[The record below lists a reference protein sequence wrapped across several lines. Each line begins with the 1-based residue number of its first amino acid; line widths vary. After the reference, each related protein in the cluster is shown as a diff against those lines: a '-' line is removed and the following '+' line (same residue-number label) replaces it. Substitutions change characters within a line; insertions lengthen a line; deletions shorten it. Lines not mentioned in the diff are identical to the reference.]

1 MEDRPIA
8 GAKRAHR
15 GWRRHQ
21 LRIAQWPSV
30 FLVPR
35 LRPSKRPPARDQA
48 ACGRG
53 RDHHAIRQLV
63 DRQGQ
68 WMQALAPVLHP
79 LAMKHLVD
87 PSRIRSLAAIARGPG
102 GTKALG
108 RFAAAEKT
116 GAMSGG
122 ERRRL
127 VEEEQLG
134 PTAATHHVTPHAL
147 VFADARSE
155 EHTSELQSLRHL

>member
-1 MEDRPIA
+1 
-8 GAKRAHR
+8 
-15 GWRRHQ
+15 
-21 LRIAQWPSV
+21 
-30 FLVPR
+30 
-35 LRPSKRPPARDQA
+35 
-48 ACGRG
+48 
-53 RDHHAIRQLV
+53 
-63 DRQGQ
+63 
-68 WMQALAPVLHP
+68 MQALAPVLQP

-108 RFAAAEKT
+108 RCAAAKKA

-147 VFADARSE
+147 VFADADDPGFRRPAARQQRPCPRVMDDAAVAGE
-155 EHTSELQSLRHL
+155 